1 MWSLRRVLLLGA
13 ALRVFLL
20 CWGVVQDAHSA
31 IRYTDIDYDVFTDA
45 ARALAAG
52 GSPVRPLLLA
62 AIRGL
67 RVRVR
72 RVAERTAACSLRGA
86 VRARHVPLHAAAGG
100 GAAAQRVAAPSL
112 VRTHARTHDTIATA
126 LACVCAALTGPCAP
140 I

>member
-62 AIRGL
+62 ATRGL
-67 RVRVR
+67 
-72 RVAERTAACSLRGA
+72 C
-86 VRARHVPLHAAAGG
+86 VRAPRLLSARRCVRCAPQYERDTYRYTPLLAAALLPNVWLHP
-100 GAAAQRVAAPSL
+100 AWCARVDA
-112 VRTHARTHDTIATA
+112 
-126 LACVCAALTGPCAP
+126 
-140 I
+140 